1 MTTDLKR
8 EYRSEALSWLARL
21 PFLSAHQLAILLGCP
36 RPDVDLLFRDLRH
49 TGWIDW
55 IELSSSGIASDRLHV
70 LSASAWR
77 WLTELVERSDMDLGV
92 LPCEWADTIR
102 RLSSIELT
110 AELNGFASIMVAA
123 ARLDDRLQSV
133 DIRVL
138 PLGRRADQA
147 WPPETHARVSFRGRG
162 SAASAF
168 VTMARPAVPAGHRDT
183 VVANWYRYR
192 ERRNSASPLPFDP
205 ILVVCA
211 DEPTRAAWVHAV
223 RSAAERRGVATLPVY
238 PTRASDIGHDLLV
251 APVWHHASGAGPAR
265 LFDDLFWRKV
275 SATTA
280 SVPPAR
286 WFEGSPAEL
295 TGGQGLYRWA
305 RSVGALDGPAPRA
318 RGSVEQVAALS
329 IATTADQKRL
339 LEVAGRYPLLS
350 ESELALV
357 LRQRVWTVRRSLE
370 RSIAQGLIEA
380 VVGPDTNGPTRSDV
394 RYVMT
399 ELGLRLVAARERIPA
414 RRYAEHGPFA
424 ATIGAGE
431 RGRLQTLIR
440 QFEHTVGANRFFL
453 DCLAQSQ
460 AGGPSLR
467 EWQSV
472 SETTIRFESNGV
484 RRTIRPDGT
493 GKVVHDGVERRFWLE
508 WDRGTERIAVLL
520 EKLDR
525 YAAYYRSHT
534 FSDGSAPQLL
544 VVCPTPHRED
554 VVWRA
559 AGAVFA
565 SDHTRCYLKTT
576 SEPLLERRGPFGTV
590 WRAAIASGRISLL
603 E

>member
-1 MTTDLKR
+1 MATDLKR
-8 EYRSEALSWLARL
+8 DDRSDALSWLARL
-21 PFLSAHQLAILLGCP
+21 PFLPAHQLAILLGCP
-36 RPDVDLLFRDLRH
+36 RPDVESVVRDLGH

-55 IELSSSGIASDRLHV
+55 IELSSSEIASDRLHV

-77 WLTELVERSDMDLGV
+77 WLTERGEHSDLDLGV

-110 AELNGFASIMVAA
+110 TALNGFASILVTA
-123 ARLDDRLQSV
+123 ARLDDRLQGA
-133 DIRVL
+133 DIRAL
-138 PLGRRADQA
+138 PLGRRADQS
-147 WPPETHARVSFRGRG
+147 WPPKTQARVSFLGRG
-162 SAASAF
+162 GLASAF
-168 VTMARPAVPAGHRDT
+168 VIMARPAVPAGHRDT

-192 ERRNSASPLPFDP
+192 ELRKSAAPLPFDP

-211 DEPTRAAWVHAV
+211 DEPTRAAWAHAV

-251 APVWHHASGAGPAR
+251 APVWHHASGAGPAP
-265 LFDDLFWRKV
+265 LFDLLFWRQV
-275 SATTA
+275 SATTP
-280 SVPPAR
+280 SVSPAR

-305 RSVGALDGPAPRA
+305 KSVGAFEGPAPRA

-329 IATTADQKRL
+329 IAMTADQKRM

-380 VVGPDTNGPTRSDV
+380 VVGPVTKGLTRSDV

-453 DCLAQSQ
+453 DCLAQSE

-493 GKVVHDGVERRFWLE
+493 GRIVHNGIERRFWLE

-525 YAAYYRSHT
+525 YAAYFRSHT
-534 FSDGSAPQLL
+534 VPDGSVPHLL
-544 VVCPTPHRED
+544 MVCPTPHRED

-559 AGAVFA
+559 AGAIFA
-565 SDHTRCYLKTT
+565 SDHTRCHLKTT

-590 WRAAIASGRISLL
+590 WRAAIPTGRISLM

>member
-1 MTTDLKR
+1 MATELKR
-8 EYRSEALSWLARL
+8 EGRSEALSWLARL
-21 PFLSAHQLAILLGCP
+21 PFLSLHQLAVLLGCP
-36 RPDVDLLFRDLRH
+36 RPDVDLLFCDLRH

-55 IELSSSGIASDRLHV
+55 IEPSSSEIASDRLHV
-70 LSASAWR
+70 LSANGWR
-77 WLTELVERSDMDLGV
+77 WLTERGEQSDVDLGV
-92 LPCEWADTIR
+92 LPREWADTIR

-110 AELNGFASIMVAA
+110 AELNGFASILVAA
-123 ARLDDRLQSV
+123 ARLHDRFQLV
-133 DIRVL
+133 DIRAL

-147 WPPETHARVSFRGRG
+147 WPPETHARVSFGGPGG
-162 SAASAF
+162 SASAF
-168 VTMARPAVPAGHRDT
+168 VMMARPAVPAAHRDT

-192 ERRNSASPLPFDP
+192 ERRNSAAPLPFDP

-211 DEPTRAAWVHAV
+211 DEPTRTAWAVAV
-223 RSAAERRGVATLPVY
+223 RSAGERRGVATLPVY
-238 PTRASDIGHDLLV
+238 LGRASELGSDVLV
-251 APVWHHASGAGPAR
+251 APVWHLASGAGPAR
-265 LFDDLFWRKV
+265 LFDLLSWRQV

-286 WFEGSPAEL
+286 WFEGAPTEL
-295 TGGQGLYRWA
+295 TGRHGLHQWA
-305 RSVGALDGPAPRA
+305 RSVGAFDGPAPRA
-318 RGSVEQVAALS
+318 RGGVERVAALS
-329 IATTADQKRL
+329 IAMTADQQRL
-339 LEVAGRYPLLS
+339 LEVVGRYPLLS
-350 ESELALV
+350 ESELGLV
-357 LRQRVWTVRRSLE
+357 LRQRLWSVRRSLE
-370 RSIAQGLIEA
+370 RSIAQGLIEV
-380 VVGPDTNGPTRSDV
+380 VVGPVTQGLTPPDV

-431 RGRLQTLIR
+431 RWRLQTLIR

-453 DCLAQSQ
+453 DCLAHSE

-472 SETTIRFESNGV
+472 PEATIRFESNGV

-493 GKVVHDGVERRFWLE
+493 GRVVHDGIERRFWLE

-534 FSDGSAPQLL
+534 FADGSIPHLL

-559 AGAVFA
+559 VRAVFA
-565 SDHTRCYLKTT
+565 SDHARYYLKTT
-576 SEPLLERRGPFGTV
+576 SEPLLARRGPFGTV
-590 WRAAIASGRISLL
+590 WRAAIATGRISLL